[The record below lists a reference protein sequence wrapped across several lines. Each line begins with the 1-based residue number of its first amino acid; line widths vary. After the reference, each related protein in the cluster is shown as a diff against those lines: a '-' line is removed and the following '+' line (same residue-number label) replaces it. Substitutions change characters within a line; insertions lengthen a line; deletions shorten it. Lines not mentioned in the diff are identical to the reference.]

1 MAEKEGS
8 EKPVGSSDE
17 KIETAP
23 EKEKKTVKKATKKRA
38 TKKVVKKRAAKKK
51 AVTKKAAVTKTDAN
65 KSQESVAKA
74 TQGRAEP
81 TSERDE
87 KTAVAEPVGGSEPS
101 DVGASRTTA
110 ESPVA
115 TRPTE
120 LSREENGAMS
130 VETSNTAPAPAGAGF
145 MPKVILWVIIVL
157 AAFMY
162 VRSLAHKGQTVK
174 QGEIHPVSS
183 VVSKTAAKTDSNAE
197 EGKSALTKDADTT
210 GESAAIEPSP
220 VAKVGKVAIEK
231 AVEPTPVSPDPDSN
245 AAESDA
251 SGQEVSETKDISV
264 PDLQQDVAVTADT
277 EQNAV
282 NETAS
287 ASSEAS
293 AAVSVQTDPTEESEP
308 AASVS
313 ASVAADQASED
324 MTTDAVQAPEKE
336 VVITQETAPTVDKEQ
351 VADEAEPVAAVEAES
366 PEDTAAAPT
375 VIDASQQVAAPV
387 AAGPKTVTPQTHTPE
402 NTTGARH
409 HRSFKE
415 LFGYARPEPPQ
426 RRQAYR
432 TREPFSPGSSG
443 RQGYYPAPWQ
453 PNRGGGFGYPG
464 QYGPYGGYG
473 GYGGYPT
480 IPNMPGWAPYQPYGS
495 DGY

>member
-1 MAEKEGS
+1 MAENEGS

-23 EKEKKTVKKATKKRA
+23 EKEKITVKKAAKKRA

-65 KSQESVAKA
+65 KSQESVREVA
-74 TQGRAEP
+74 QVRAEP
-81 TSERDE
+81 SERDE

-115 TRPTE
+115 TGPKE

-174 QGEIHPVSS
+174 QGESHPVSS
-183 VVSKTAAKTDSNAE
+183 VVSKTAAKTDSNVE

-220 VAKVGKVAIEK
+220 VAKVGEVAIEK
-231 AVEPTPVSPDPDSN
+231 AVEPTPISSDPDSN
-245 AAESDA
+245 TAESDA
-251 SGQEVSETKDISV
+251 SSQEVSETKDTSA
-264 PDLQQDVAVTADT
+264 PDLQQDAVVTADT

-287 ASSEAS
+287 ESTSSEAS
-293 AAVSVQTDPTEESEP
+293 ALESAQNDPTEESEP

-313 ASVAADQASED
+313 AAVAADQVSED
-324 MTTDAVQAPEKE
+324 KSTEVVQAPESE
-336 VVITQETAPTVDKEQ
+336 VAITQEIAPTVDKEQ

-366 PEDTAAAPT
+366 PEETAAAPT
-375 VIDASQQVAAPV
+375 VIDASQQTAAPV
-387 AAGPKTVTPQTHTPE
+387 AAGSKTVTPQTDAPE
-402 NTTGARH
+402 TTTSARQ

-432 TREPFSPGSSG
+432 TQEPFSPSGSG

-453 PNRGGGFGYPG
+453 SNRGGGFGYPG
-464 QYGPYGGYG
+464 QYGPYGGY
-473 GYGGYPT
+473 PPV
-480 IPNMPGWAPYQPYGS
+480 PNMPGWAPYQPYGS